1 MKIKETVHYNWH
13 KKALI
18 LLLLATATFT
28 AAILTNANILE
39 VFQNTDQI
47 FSFFRR
53 FLRPDFSYLPKL
65 FSPLLSTLYMSVTGT
80 LLGVFFAL
88 PCAFLATTIVT
99 DNRAVTGFFRF
110 ILSIVRTIPN
120 LLLAA
125 LLVAIFGIGEATGV
139 LTIAIFTFGMV
150 SQLLYEAIENADYEP
165 IEAMTA
171 VGANKIKVIFW
182 AIIPQIM
189 VYIASY
195 TLYAFEVNI
204 RASIVLGYVGAGGV
218 GVLLNSSLALFRYDR
233 VSIIVL
239 TILFVILLID
249 KASEYIRG
257 RLLG

>member
-1 MKIKETVHYNWH
+1 MKLKDTIHHDWY
-13 KKALI
+13 KKTFLVVMLIVVAL
-18 LLLLATATFT
+18 
-28 AAILTNANILE
+28 AAGSVTGANILE
-39 VFQNTDQI
+39 VFRNTDQMVG
-47 FSFFRR
+47 FFKR
-53 FLRPDFSYLPKL
+53 FLRPDFTYIPKL
-65 FSPLLSTLYMSVTGT
+65 LGPLLSTLEMSVTGT
-80 LLGVFFAL
+80 ILGVLFAL
-88 PCAFLATTIVT
+88 PCAFLATTVVT
-99 DNRAVTGFFRF
+99 DNKVITGVFRF
-110 ILSIVRTIPN
+110 FLSIIRTIPN

-125 LLVAIFGIGEATGV
+125 MLVAIFGIGEGTGV

-150 SQLLYEAIENADYEP
+150 SQLLYEAIENADEEP

-195 TLYAFEVNI
+195 SLYAFEVNI

-239 TILFVILLID
+239 LILVVILIID
-249 KASEYIRG
+249 KTSEAIRG
-257 RLLG
+257 RLVG